1 MFLFALGV
9 DSCLIHSSCILLF
22 LCLSQPFLVRARSD
36 DEFKEGRGTSRKEW
50 IENLIRDS
58 KKRKAEKRKLEE
70 ETEERT
76 KELDQSWKQLLGN
89 IRGSGLVR
97 HNRGAPE
104 QVRHIRRAP
113 EQDSYN
119 RGAPEQVRHNR
130 GAPERQA

>member
-36 DEFKEGRGTSRKEW
+36 DEFKEGRGNSRKEW

-104 QVRHIRRAP
+104 QVRH
-113 EQDSYN
+113 
-119 RGAPEQVRHNR
+119 NR